1 MSAFPAGLLR
11 AARPLLVVLL
21 AVAALLTVQSVQS
34 ATPSAHAATM
44 HERSVAMRH
53 RAVHIA
59 YLQRGKPYVY
69 GAAGPRAFDCSGLVK
84 YVYGRL
90 GHSLPHSS
98 RLMYRHVRHISHRAM
113 RPGDIIFMNVNGG
126 GPSGIDHVGIYAGH
140 GYWWVAR
147 HTGTT
152 ITRQYLWTSH
162 YWVGRVRLLQP

>member
-1 MSAFPAGLLR
+1 MSVTSAALRR
-11 AARPLLVVLL
+11 AARPLLAVFIS
-21 AVAALLTVQSVQS
+21 VAALLAVQAAPT
-34 ATPSAHAATM
+34 ATPSAHAATLTL
-44 HERSVAMRH
+44 RQ

-59 YLQRGKPYVY
+59 ALQKGKPYRW

-90 GHSLPHSS
+90 GHRLPHSS

-113 RPGDIIFMNVNGG
+113 RPGDIIFMNLNGG

-147 HTGTT
+147 HTGTR
-152 ITRQYLWTSH
+152 ITHQHLWTSR
-162 YWVGRVRLLQP
+162 YWVGRVRP